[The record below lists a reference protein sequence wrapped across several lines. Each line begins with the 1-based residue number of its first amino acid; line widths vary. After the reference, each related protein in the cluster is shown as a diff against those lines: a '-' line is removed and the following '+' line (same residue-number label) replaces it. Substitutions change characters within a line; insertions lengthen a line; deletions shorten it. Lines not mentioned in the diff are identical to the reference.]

1 MPVESVTPVSPVRVV
16 RTMAKY
22 FAVRVSSKDQNFA
35 RQLAEAK
42 KYADIPEENI
52 FCDKISGRKKE
63 RPEYDRMKGLLQK
76 GDEVY
81 FMSLD
86 RVGRD
91 KALIKDELE
100 WFKEK
105 GVFVR
110 ILDIPTTL
118 MEFPEGQSWV
128 LEMVNNVLI
137 EVMATI
143 AEQEWAKIKERRE
156 AGIQAMPVVD
166 GRKVSS
172 RTGRGF
178 GREAKDIPED
188 FEWYKLA
195 VATGEITVAHA
206 CKELDISRATWYR
219 WMKQEV

>member
-1 MPVESVTPVSPVRVV
+1 
-16 RTMAKY
+16 MAKY

-52 FCDKISGRKKE
+52 FCDKVSGRKKE

-91 KALIKDELE
+91 KCLIKEELE
-100 WFKEK
+100 WFKER
-105 GVFVR
+105 GVLVR

-118 MEFPEGQSWV
+118 MEFPKGQEWV

-143 AEQEWAKIKERRE
+143 AEQEWVKIKERRE
-156 AGIQAMPVVD
+156 AGIAAMPVD
-166 GRKVSS
+166 ENGNKVSS

-178 GREAKDIPED
+178 GRPTTEVED
-188 FEWYKLA
+188 LTLR
-195 VATGEITVAHA
+195 VGETVADA
-206 CKELDISRATWYR
+206 CKRLGISKATYYR
-219 WMKQEV
+219 KVKEVTV